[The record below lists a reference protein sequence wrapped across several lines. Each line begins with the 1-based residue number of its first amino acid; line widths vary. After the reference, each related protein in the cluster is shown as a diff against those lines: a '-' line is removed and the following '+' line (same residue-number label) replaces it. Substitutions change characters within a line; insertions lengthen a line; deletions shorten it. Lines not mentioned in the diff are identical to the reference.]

1 MQARWESETR
11 YYAVV
16 LQQDLFGDW
25 VLTTARGGKR
35 NRLGGVRH
43 LVVSTKEEGLKKIQA
58 LHRLRLRHGYQLT
71 SSDSVSLTR
80 PSV

>member
-25 VLTTARGGKR
+25 VLTTARGGR
-35 NRLGGVRH
+35 QNRLGAVRH
-43 LVVSTKEEGLKKIQA
+43 VVVGSKEEGLKKIQA
-58 LHRLRLRHGYQLT
+58 LHRLRLRHGYA
-71 SSDSVSLTR
+71 R
-80 PSV
+80 CNA